1 MPGGDCVAAVAWMV
15 SASSRAW
22 PDESGP
28 ELKAAGAAAIRA
40 TARLGRGRLAQ
51 IG

>member
-1 MPGGDCVAAVAWMV
+1 MPGGDCIAAVAWVV
-15 SASSRAW
+15 SASFRAW

-40 TARLGRGRLAQ
+40 TAHLVAGT
-51 IG
+51 

>member
-1 MPGGDCVAAVAWMV
+1 MV
-15 SASSRAW
+15 SASFRAW

-40 TARLGRGRLAQ
+40 TAHLVAGT
-51 IG
+51 